1 MNNVKTNDS
10 TVKLGT
16 GLRARWAGWPRRTR
30 GVILGS
36 LALALALLLPPAG
49 VLGYVYLDSD
59 NLPDLESFIRFQLPT
74 TGLILDSEGEVLIEV
89 AREYRRPIEYD
100 DLPRILRQAILAAE
114 DRDFFS
120 HGGIAYGS
128 FPRVVHKSVVSSL
141 ASWQVG
147 DEPFRFRFPQ
157 GGSTITQQLVRG
169 FFLQDRVRNEDGDA
183 LLGGG
188 IGGWGF
194 SKLLGVPTTN
204 KLLRKLEEVRLSLW
218 LERELERRYGSRQAA
233 KEEILSRYASL
244 IYMGNGRYGFAAAS
258 EYYFGRSLS
267 SLTARD
273 AGTAALLAGIGK
285 SPHFYSPAPGKPAPL
300 RRRNEILQLMADN
313 GFITADIAAR
323 AAAEPISVAQRSP
336 TKTEAPGAIEAILSE
351 MRLHG
356 GGEFGVEDLFQ
367 GRVAVQSTVDR
378 RIQIIVNEALE
389 SGLALY
395 EARHP
400 DAKGLIQGSVVVLGN
415 GDAAILALSGG
426 RSVFRGVQSSYS
438 DFNRATESIRQP
450 GSAWKPIVYLA
461 GFRSGLGLDSTVCD
475 APTPVRDGPDTK
487 WISNY
492 DGEYRGAMAARQ
504 ALAESR
510 NTVAVHV
517 AREVGLNQVRQVARE
532 LGVTSPIASFISS
545 ALGASGVRLVELA
558 GAYRTMASGIRAVP
572 HAINRVTDSSGGVV
586 YRAAGPSG
594 RLRAAGLSE
603 IREGLR
609 GVVRIP
615 GGTAGALS
623 RRDFP
628 IPVMGKTGTTND
640 FRDALF
646 VGSTYGTA
654 GITVA
659 VRIGFDDNRSLGPG
673 ETGGQLA
680 LPIFREIM
688 LRTYAAGLVGP
699 VPAFPTEI
707 EAAIDEYRAQ
717 ELEAEPPAL
726 RVALAFVL
734 GGDPF
739 AAYHASR
746 SCATAWVADSRSR

>member
-1 MNNVKTNDS
+1 VKINGS
-10 TVKLGT
+10 KVKLGT
-16 GLRARWAGWPRRTR
+16 GLRARWAVWPRRTR
-30 GVILGS
+30 GVVLGS
-36 LALALALLLPPAG
+36 LGLVLAPLLPAAG
-49 VLGYVYLDSD
+49 VLGYVYLNNND
-59 NLPDLESFIRFQLPT
+59 LPDLESFIRFQLPT
-74 TGLILDSEGEVLIEV
+74 TGLVLDSEGEVLIEV
-89 AREYRRPIEYD
+89 AREYRRRIEYD
-100 DLPRILRQAILAAE
+100 DLPPILRQAILAAE

-120 HGGIAYGS
+120 HGGVAYGS

-147 DEPFRFRFPQ
+147 EEPFRFQFPQ

-169 FFLQDRVRNEDGDA
+169 FFLQDRVRDEDGDA

-188 IGGWGF
+188 VGAWGF

-218 LERELERRYGSRQAA
+218 LEREMERRYGSRQAA

-244 IYMGNGRYGFAAAS
+244 IYMGNGRYGVAAAS

-267 SLTARD
+267 SYTARD
-273 AGTAALLAGIGK
+273 AGNAALLAGIGK

-313 GFITADIAAR
+313 GYIFADLAAR
-323 AAAEPISVAQRSP
+323 AAAEPIRVAQRSP
-336 TKTEAPGAIEAILSE
+336 TKTEAPGAIDVILSE
-351 MRLHG
+351 LRLHG

-367 GRVAVQSTVDR
+367 GRIAVESTVDR

-389 SGLALY
+389 TGLALY

-426 RSVFRGVQSSYS
+426 RRVFRGVQSSYS

-475 APTPVRDGPDTK
+475 APTPVRDGPDMK

-532 LGVTSPIASFISS
+532 LGVTSPIASVISS
-545 ALGASGVRLVELA
+545 ALGASEVRLVELA
-558 GAYRTMASGIRAVP
+558 GAYRAMASGVRAVP

-609 GVVRIP
+609 GVVRIR

-623 RRDFP
+623 RGDFP

-646 VGSTYGTA
+646 VGSTYGTV

-659 VRIGFDDNRSLGPG
+659 VRIGFDDNRSLGSR
-673 ETGGQLA
+673 ETGGKVA

-707 EAAIDEYRAQ
+707 EAAIDGYRAR
-717 ELEAEPPAL
+717 ELEAAPLPQRVSLTFAL
-726 RVALAFVL
+726 GR
-734 GGDPF
+734 DPF
-739 AAYHASR
+739 AASLPSR
-746 SCATAWVADSRSR
+746 SCAAPWVADSRWR